1 MSSLLCTAINET
13 PHERLFRYNRKS
25 TIGTTLPQWLS
36 SPGPVLLKRNV
47 RASKYEPLVDTVELL
62 DCNPL
67 YAHVKLPDGKETTV
81 SLHQLA
87 PIAGEN
93 VGIDGLNTPSTIQ
106 QPPMSEDSVPVS
118 VDIQQMTDQAQAQV
132 NHSVE
137 ESNDPLEHFVDTGN
151 LLQETVSKQSSE
163 LLSDNK
169 DTRHTPF
176 VRTRAYNLRSGEA

>member
-1 MSSLLCTAINET
+1 MVLYGKLTLELKTRGLAISQWESVLLGSLHSVRSLLCTAINEM

-67 YAHVKLPDGKETTV
+67 YAHVKLPDREETTV

-93 VGIDGLNTPSTIQ
+93 VGIDVLNMPSTIQ

-151 LLQETVSKQSSE
+151 LL
-163 LLSDNK
+163 
-169 DTRHTPF
+169 
-176 VRTRAYNLRSGEA
+176 